1 MAEEATMSG
10 SLLKGVFRRDE
21 MRLKEK
27 EECVADEP
35 DSVPCT
41 PITPVITTFPIK
53 IKNIKSAG
61 SDNGGLKSQV
71 ISEQTNG
78 SAMEDPTP
86 EAYITFSVRIRLKE
100 GRNLVIRDSSGAPPF
115 LSVVHKSLNPVWE
128 EEFTLLIDDPT
139 MPIQVDVYDY
149 DRWATDDYM
158 GGAVI
163 DLSQLKLFQMTI
175 MKLKLHEEGCE
186 NSGAIDVVVTVT
198 PLTAH
203 EKDEFLK
210 KATRGIICE
219 RPKKTPPK
227 TTQVWTSVV
236 NIVLVEG
243 RKLSIPDSP
252 KNSFPDSFVKF
263 KLGGEKYKSKPVL
276 RSSNPKWLEQFDLH
290 MFDET
295 KHVLEMIVIDKRTN
309 IPIGKCTLD
318 LDKLEKETPNQ
329 LLCELDR
336 GNGSILL
343 LISVTGT
350 TSTDAVV
357 DLSDFS
363 NDDIRNVLLEKYV
376 VFRARNLAP
385 VDAMNKSNPFAVV
398 ELVNALLQT
407 HTEYKTVNPEW
418 NKLFTFAVKDIHT
431 ALEITVYDE
440 DASKKAEFLGKVEI
454 PLLQI
459 RNCESKWYVL
469 KDRKLRSPTKGQILL
484 EMDVIWNPVSSSK
497 RLMWPKNA
505 KSVSIKNDSKIFGMG
520 MFRHANLH

>member
-1 MAEEATMSG
+1 MSG

-21 MRLKEK
+21 TRLKEK
-27 EECVADEP
+27 EECLADEP

-41 PITPVITTFPIK
+41 PITPF
-53 IKNIKSAG
+53 
-61 SDNGGLKSQV
+61 LHFQV
-71 ISEQTNG
+71 TSEQTNG

-100 GRNLVIRDSSGAPPF
+100 GRNLVIRDSSGAPHF

-203 EKDEFLK
+203 EKDEVSFLK

-236 NIVLVEG
+236 NIILVEG

-376 VFRARNLAP
+376 
-385 VDAMNKSNPFAVV
+385 
-398 ELVNALLQT
+398 
-407 HTEYKTVNPEW
+407 
-418 NKLFTFAVKDIHT
+418 
-431 ALEITVYDE
+431 
-440 DASKKAEFLGKVEI
+440 G
-454 PLLQI
+454 
-459 RNCESKWYVL
+459 VL
-469 KDRKLRSPTKGQILL
+469 
-484 EMDVIWNPVSSSK
+484 
-497 RLMWPKNA
+497 
-505 KSVSIKNDSKIFGMG
+505 
-520 MFRHANLH
+520 